1 MKIILECLNEP
12 SFSKCL
18 DLDSRITIGR
28 QIPPKSLA
36 EPTNGIF
43 DSKVL
48 SRYHVTYSF
57 LFKRLKYTCRTL
69 SYTLET

>member
-18 DLDSRITIGR
+18 DLGSITIGR

-36 EPTNGIF
+36 EPTNGIY

-48 SRYHVTYSF
+48 SRYHVIYS
-57 LFKRLKYTCRTL
+57 LKYVG
-69 SYTLET
+69 